1 MTNAIKTGKLTI
13 VKEVT
18 GSLGD
23 KLKKF
28 DFTCRSGGVLESASL
43 ANGESKE
50 MVEIPYGT
58 EVTITEKEYTGYET
72 SYKVGTAETAT
83 SGLVA
88 TVTIDKDKET
98 VTFINHKDA
107 HPDTGVLL
115 DSLPY
120 IMIIACVA
128 AIGAFI
134 VIRRRKNRED

>member
-1 MTNAIKTGKLTI
+1 M
-13 VKEVT
+13 
-18 GSLGD
+18 
-23 KLKKF
+23 
-28 DFTCRSGGVLESASL
+28 
-43 ANGESKE
+43 
-50 MVEIPYGT
+50 
-58 EVTITEKEYTGYET
+58 
-72 SYKVGTAETAT
+72 GTAETAT